1 MLKFTQSGRV
11 FLKTAFANTEKGIDA
26 WIEQNK
32 SSQALTAKIPRLP
45 GQLLE
50 NSQTCRTGVQR
61 TQRIFCLYYIK
72 ITGNRQENGNP

>member
-26 WIEQNK
+26 WIKQNK
-32 SSQALTAKIPRLP
+32 SSRVHPAYTPGSS

-50 NSQTCRTGVQR
+50 NSQTLQ
-61 TQRIFCLYYIK
+61 
-72 ITGNRQENGNP
+72 NRSSSNAEDFSISTI